1 MKTALAISL
10 LSALCLC
17 FSHGWESELYD
28 AARNPLPS
36 LNFDS
41 DKLIQDFSYAGYQR
55 GEQQIPTVAGPV
67 FNAATGYS
75 ADPTGSTDST
85 TAIQNAIDAAATA
98 GGDGLPEKIRLA
110 GRKGDRT

>member
-1 MKTALAISL
+1 VKTALAISL